1 MDVVL
6 STTLRLFDGDLRDRR
21 RFLESRTLG
30 LASSIIVAHEY
41 NTFRAGSVRLACS
54 NACC

>member
-21 RFLESRTLG
+21 RFPESRTLG

-41 NTFRAGSVRLACS
+41 NTFRAGSVRLA
-54 NACC
+54 